1 MRKKVITIT
10 EDFYIELMKSNIF
23 LDMLFKWGV
32 DNWDGISEA
41 ESEYN
46 EFLKN
51 QEEFNKKLCRYAL
64 EARIIEVPE
73 ESKKDLDLN

>member
-10 EDFYIELMKSNIF
+10 EDFYIELMKSNIY

-32 DNWDGISEA
+32 DNWGGISEA
-41 ESEYN
+41 GSEYD

-51 QEEFNKKLCRYAL
+51 QEEFNKELDQHIL
-64 EARIIEVPE
+64 EVKIIEVPE

>member
-10 EDFYIELMKSNIF
+10 EDFYIELMKSKIF

-32 DNWDGISEA
+32 DNWGGISEA
-41 ESEYN
+41 GSEYD

-51 QEEFNKKLCRYAL
+51 QEEFNKELCRYAL
-64 EARIIEVPE
+64 EAKIIEVPE
-73 ESKKDLDLN
+73 ESNKDLNLN

>member
-1 MRKKVITIT
+1 MEKRVVTIA
-10 EDFYIELMKSNIF
+10 EDFYKELMKSNIY

-46 EFLKN
+46 EFLKE
-51 QEEFNKKLCRYAL
+51 QEEFNKELDQYVL
-64 EARIIEVPE
+64 EAKIIEVPE
-73 ESKKDLDLN
+73 ESKKDLNLN